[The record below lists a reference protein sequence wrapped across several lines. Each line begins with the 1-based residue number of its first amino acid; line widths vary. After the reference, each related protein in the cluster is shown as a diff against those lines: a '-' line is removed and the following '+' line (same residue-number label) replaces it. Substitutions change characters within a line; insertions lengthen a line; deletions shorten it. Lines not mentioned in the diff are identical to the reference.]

1 MSWLHY
7 LIEAN
12 IYLGVFYLCYCLF
25 LNRDTHYMLGRV
37 YLIFSCIM
45 AFILPLT
52 QLSILKPVLPEI
64 QLVAVPTQV
73 TNTFVN
79 VQQSK
84 LAAPVQHFTF
94 DDAIVYTYIAGAVIG
109 LLVLLFRLRKLYI
122 LTRNNHSIYKDQYKL
137 IHLNDENTAF
147 SFFNYLFI
155 GSNVPQAETII
166 AHELVHIR
174 QKHSVDII
182 FLEVMKIVNWFN
194 PFIYLIQRS
203 LKTIHEYIAD
213 EQTAAHEQDA
223 LTYSSFL
230 LNNAYGIQ
238 GSSIAHSFF
247 NYNLLKKRIIM
258 LNKNRSGK
266 LARLKYLAA
275 LPLCAGML
283 CASTLVFSKDYGVID
298 LAPRKVVIQKPT
310 ADSLT
315 HTLQLTAPDGTK
327 GISDIVVIDNSKTGF
342 KHTYTVNS
350 LTEKDKKEL
359 KEKGFDIA
367 IIERTAEVTDTTQ
380 QLPVPFPPPPIGL
393 RDAYHPLY
401 KYVHKTVKYP
411 AEALKARK
419 NGMVVLSFN
428 LDVAGKIHD
437 VSVLQSSKTGYDDEA
452 VNALQN
458 YPNAIKDK
466 AGKKIVEVD
475 FWLKDIR
482 AGYLFPNS
490 GRRKPEFIGN
500 LVMME
505 WSKTPFDFNPPPP
518 PPAPPK
524 LKGKVSPP
532 TVVDIHKTPP
542 PPPPAAPRKPS
553 KVAEVTILPPV
564 KPVTKR
570 PPPPDPTDPAYDDL
584 LKAVARNTR
593 YPDIARANKST
604 GHVILSLV
612 INSEHKVT
620 DVKVVNGFD
629 TACDAQAARALKAY
643 SSAINKA
650 PGVYKMVVTFMLTSE
665 DNKRFYTPKPLG
677 GDILNAHNFI
687 GEVVVE
693 GFAK

>member
-37 YLIFSCIM
+37 YLIFSCVM
-45 AFILPLT
+45 AFVLPFT
-52 QLSILKPVLPEI
+52 QLSILKPVLPEMKM
-64 QLVAVPTQV
+64 VAVPTQV
-73 TNTFVN
+73 TNTVVN

-84 LAAPVQHFTF
+84 LATPVQHFTF
-94 DDAIVYTYIAGAVIG
+94 DDAIVYTYITGAVIG

-122 LTRNNHSIYKDQYKL
+122 LTRNNHSIYNDQYKL

-182 FLEVMKIVNWFN
+182 FLEIMKIVNWFN

-298 LAPRKVVIQKPT
+298 LAPRKVVKP
-310 ADSLT
+310 AIDSTKYALKLT
-315 HTLQLTAPDGTK
+315 DLANNLTQ
-327 GISDIVVIDNSKTGF
+327 ISDKIVHTNPKTGIET
-342 KHTYTVNS
+342 TYTVNS
-350 LTEKDKKEL
+350 LTEKDQKEL

-367 IIERTAEVTDTTQ
+367 IIERKAEVTDTTQ
-380 QLPVPFPPPPIGL
+380 KLPVPSPPPPIGL

-428 LDVAGKIHD
+428 LDAAGKIHD

-518 PPAPPK
+518 PAPPK
-524 LKGKVSPP
+524 PKV
-532 TVVDIHKTPP
+532 DQIKF
-542 PPPPAAPRKPS
+542 PPPAVKADKPA
-553 KVAEVTILPPV
+553 KVGKVPPPLPPV
-564 KPVTKR
+564 KKGREVAEIKIVS
-570 PPPPDPTDPAYDDL
+570 PPAIDITQAAVRGGSATSTYDPA
-584 LKAVARNTR
+584 KA
-593 YPDIARANKST
+593 PL
-604 GHVILSLV
+604 IL
-612 INSEHKVT
+612 
-620 DVKVVNGFD
+620 VNGSKYKINEK
-629 TACDAQAARALKAY
+629 AAV
-643 SSAINKA
+643 
-650 PGVYKMVVTFMLTSE
+650 GKMVYITASDSVMVHTKDDSYAL
-665 DNKRFYTPKPLG
+665 NKWGNEAKNGVIELFGTPLFTIK
-677 GDILNAHNFI
+677 
-687 GEVVVE
+687 
-693 GFAK
+693 

>member
-12 IYLGVFYLCYCLF
+12 IYLSVFYLCYCLF

-37 YLIFSCIM
+37 YLIFSCVM
-45 AFILPLT
+45 AFVLPFT
-52 QLSILKPVLPEI
+52 QLSILKPVLPEMKM
-64 QLVAVPTQV
+64 VAVPTQV
-73 TNTFVN
+73 SNTVVN
-79 VQQSK
+79 LQQSK

-182 FLEVMKIVNWFN
+182 FLEIMKIVNWFN

-213 EQTAAHEQDA
+213 EQTAAYEQDA
-223 LTYSSFL
+223 LAYSSFL

-298 LAPRKVVIQKPT
+298 LAPRKAQAAIKPVI
-310 ADSLT
+310 DSTKYALKLT
-315 HTLQLTAPDGTK
+315 EIKTNVAS
-327 GISDIVVIDNSKTGF
+327 ISDKIGMVDAKTGF
-342 KHTYTVNS
+342 KSFYSVNS
-350 LTEKDKKEL
+350 LTEKDKVYLKEQGFEIAIVPREEL
-359 KEKGFDIA
+359 KTE
-367 IIERTAEVTDTTQ
+367 TTQ
-380 QLPVPFPPPPIGL
+380 KLPVPFPPPPIGL

-428 LDVAGKIHD
+428 LDAAGKIHD

-482 AGYLFPNS
+482 ADYLFPNS

-518 PPAPPK
+518 PPAPP
-524 LKGKVSPP
+524 
-532 TVVDIHKTPP
+532 TVVDIHKT

-570 PPPPDPTDPAYDDL
+570 PPPPEPTDPAYDDL

-593 YPDIARANKST
+593 YPAIAHNNKIT

-629 TACDAQAARALKAY
+629 TACDAEAARALKAY
-643 SSAINKA
+643 SSTINKA
-650 PGVYKMVVTFMLTSE
+650 PGVYKMVVTFMLSSE
-665 DNKRFYTPKPLG
+665 DNKRFYAPKPLG

>member
-37 YLIFSCIM
+37 YLIFSCVM

-73 TNTFVN
+73 TNTVVN

-94 DDAIVYTYIAGAVIG
+94 DDAIAYTYIAGAIIG

-137 IHLNDENTAF
+137 IHLNNENTAF

-182 FLEVMKIVNWFN
+182 FLEIMKIVNWFN

-223 LTYSSFL
+223 LAYSSFL

-283 CASTLVFSKDYGVID
+283 CTSTLVFSKNYGLID
-298 LAPRKVVIQKPT
+298 LAPRKAQAIIKPVI
-310 ADSLT
+310 DSAKYALKVT
-315 HTLQLTAPDGTK
+315 HVKTNISE
-327 GISDIVVIDNSKTGF
+327 ISDIMLITDAKTGLQ
-342 KHTYTVNS
+342 KIYRPKT
-350 LTEKDKKEL
+350 LTDIDKAEL
-359 KEKGFDIA
+359 LKYGMKVEIVTRDQA
-367 IIERTAEVTDTTQ
+367 QTDTGKKR
-380 QLPVPFPPPPIGL
+380 LPPPPPVPPKKVKADQIKFPPP
-393 RDAYHPLY
+393 
-401 KYVHKTVKYP
+401 VVKPDKP
-411 AEALKARK
+411 AKMPKVDQIKFPPPVVKPDKPAK
-419 NGMVVLSFN
+419 NVKV
-428 LDVAGKIHD
+428 GK
-437 VSVLQSSKTGYDDEA
+437 
-452 VNALQN
+452 
-458 YPNAIKDK
+458 
-466 AGKKIVEVD
+466 
-475 FWLKDIR
+475 
-482 AGYLFPNS
+482 
-490 GRRKPEFIGN
+490 
-500 LVMME
+500 M
-505 WSKTPFDFNPPPP
+505 PPPP
-518 PPAPPK
+518 PPVAVKPHPA
-524 LKGKVSPP
+524 VAE
-532 TVVDIHKTPP
+532 INRMPP
-542 PPPPAAPRKPS
+542 PPIPY
-553 KVAEVTILPPV
+553 
-564 KPVTKR
+564 
-570 PPPPDPTDPAYDDL
+570 DNAYGDL
-584 LKAVARNTR
+584 IKYMEKATR
-593 YPDIARANKST
+593 YPTVAYQNKVN
-604 GHVILSLV
+604 GHVVLSMV
-612 INSEHKVT
+612 ITNDHKIT
-620 DVKVVNGFD
+620 DVKVEKSVGSG
-629 TACDAQAARALKAY
+629 CDEEAVRALKNYGAD
-643 SSAINKA
+643 INKN
-650 PGVYKMVVTFMLTSE
+650 PGTYKLVVTFMLNNN
-665 DNKRFYTPKPLG
+665 DNTKFYSPKPFNEV
-677 GDILNAHNFI
+677 DTHNYI
-687 GEVVVE
+687 GQVVIA
-693 GFAK
+693 GIIN